1 MAETSAEVR
10 RDIELTRNRISD
22 TLQELEQKMNVAQI
36 VKNNPWPALAVAVGA
51 GVLLRGTKA
60 DVKAAAATVV
70 ATRGASSRL
79 GGVLLLL
86 GTLAT
91 FTGIVLLIGDQWLP
105 RDLYWV
111 AALLF
116 AFITGGVAAWLA
128 NRGRILL
135 SPAALA
141 PRETVASLKEDRE
154 WLKHPLKSG
163 VTSN

>member
-1 MAETSAEVR
+1 MSVDRNADGRRALGALLRDLAEGSAELVR
-10 RDIELTRNRISD
+10 GEVRLARIEVGAIGSAAGRGT
-22 TLQELEQKMNVAQI
+22 AF
-36 VKNNPWPALAVAVGA
+36 VAV
-51 GVLLRGTKA
+51 
-60 DVKAAAATVV
+60 
-70 ATRGASSRL
+70 